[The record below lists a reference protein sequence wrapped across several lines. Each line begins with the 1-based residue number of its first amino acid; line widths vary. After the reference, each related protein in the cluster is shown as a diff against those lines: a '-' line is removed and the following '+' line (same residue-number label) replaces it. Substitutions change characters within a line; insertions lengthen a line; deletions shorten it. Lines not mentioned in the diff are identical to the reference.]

1 MLSIIS
7 ITIIIIVIIITIII
21 IIIILIIILILIV
34 IIIIILKSSEGVV
47 LWYIVQPAPGE
58 KLTDSIN
65 INKSIHSSKGW
76 SEGILLLIKEVKVGS

>member
-7 ITIIIIVIIITIII
+7 ITIIIIVIIIAIII
-21 IIIILIIILILIV
+21 IIIILIV

-65 INKSIHSSKGW
+65 INIKAFTAAKG
-76 SEGILLLIKEVKVGS
+76 GLKAFCY